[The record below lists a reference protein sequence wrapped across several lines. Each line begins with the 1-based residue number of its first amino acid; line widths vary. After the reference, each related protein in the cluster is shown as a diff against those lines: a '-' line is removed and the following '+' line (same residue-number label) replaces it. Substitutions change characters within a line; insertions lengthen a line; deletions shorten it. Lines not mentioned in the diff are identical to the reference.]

1 MTPFEIRLE
10 LLRMARDL
18 LVDDFK
24 SQKQSL
30 VENWQQQVES
40 AKVAGTASPEYPV
53 LPQFPTED
61 KIVTKADT
69 LNQFVSQTQP
79 QPQPEIKIIKKTN
92 S

>member
-10 LLRMARDL
+10 LLKMARDL

-53 LPQFPTED
+53 LPTFPTED
-61 KIVTKADT
+61 EIVKKSET
-69 LNQFVSQTQP
+69 LNNFVSQT

>member
-10 LLRMARDL
+10 LLKMARDL

-53 LPQFPTED
+53 LPTFPTED
-61 KIVTKADT
+61 EIVKKSET
-69 LNQFVSQTQP
+69 LNNFVSQTQP
-79 QPQPEIKIIKKTN
+79 QPEIKITKKTT

>member
-10 LLRMARDL
+10 LLKMARDL

-40 AKVAGTASPEYPV
+40 AKVLGTASPEYPV
-53 LPQFPTED
+53 LPQFPSETE
-61 KIVTKADT
+61 IVTKADA
-69 LNQFVSQTQP
+69 LNQFVSQTQS
-79 QPQPEIKIIKKTN
+79 QPETKPTKKT

>member
-10 LLRMARDL
+10 LLKMARDL

-53 LPQFPTED
+53 LPTFPTED
-61 KIVTKADT
+61 EIVKKSET
-69 LNQFVSQTQP
+69 LNNFVSQTQP
-79 QPQPEIKIIKKTN
+79 QPEVKITKKTT

>member
-10 LLRMARDL
+10 LLKMARDL

-24 SQKQSL
+24 SQKQYL

-53 LPQFPTED
+53 LPQFPYEIE
-61 KIVTKADT
+61 IVTKADT

-79 QPQPEIKIIKKTN
+79 QPEIKPTKK
-92 S
+92 SS

>member
-10 LLRMARDL
+10 LLKMARDL

-40 AKVAGTASPEYPV
+40 AKVAGTPSPDYPV
-53 LPQFPTED
+53 LPLFPTED
-61 KIVTKADT
+61 EIVKKSET
-69 LNQFVSQTQP
+69 LNAFVSQTTP
-79 QPQPEIKIIKKTN
+79 QVEVKEKIKKTN

>member
-10 LLRMARDL
+10 LLKMARDL
-18 LVDDFK
+18 LVDDFN

-53 LPQFPTED
+53 LPQFPSEIE
-61 KIVTKADT
+61 IVTKADT

-79 QPQPEIKIIKKTN
+79 QPEIKPTKK
-92 S
+92 SS

>member
-10 LLRMARDL
+10 LLKMARDL
-18 LVDDFK
+18 LVDDFN

-30 VENWQQQVES
+30 VENWQQQVET
-40 AKVAGTASPEYPV
+40 AKVAGTTSPEYPV
-53 LPQFPTED
+53 LPQFPSENE
-61 KIVTKADT
+61 IVSKADT

-79 QPQPEIKIIKKTN
+79 QPEIKPAKKSN

>member
-10 LLRMARDL
+10 LLKMARDL

-24 SQKQSL
+24 SKKQSL

-40 AKVAGTASPEYPV
+40 AKVAGTPSPDYPL
-53 LPQFPTED
+53 LPQFPSED
-61 KIVTKADT
+61 EIVKKSET
-69 LNQFVSQTQP
+69 LNAFVSQSTP
-79 QPQPEIKIIKKTN
+79 PAEIKEKIKKTN